1 MKVVEPGA
9 IATDFGGRSLDA
21 WDASAFPDY
30 AAFMEKVNRTRES
43 YVKNASPPER
53 VAEVVYQAATDPS
66 DRMRYL
72 AGADARRVVPL
83 RRLLGSRLQMR
94 MIKRI
99 FKI

>member
-1 MKVVEPGA
+1 
-9 IATDFGGRSLDA
+9 
-21 WDASAFPDY
+21 
-30 AAFMEKVNRTRES
+30 
-43 YVKNASPPER
+43 
-53 VAEVVYQAATDPS
+53 
-66 DRMRYL
+66 MRYL